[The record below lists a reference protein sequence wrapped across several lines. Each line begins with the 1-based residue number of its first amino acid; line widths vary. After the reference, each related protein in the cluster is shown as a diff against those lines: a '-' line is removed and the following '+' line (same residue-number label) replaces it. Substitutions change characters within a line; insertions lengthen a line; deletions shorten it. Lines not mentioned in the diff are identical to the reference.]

1 MAKEQDKPVFP
12 RLVQYLPSG
21 RPDDTPLAAI
31 VVKQAPGD
39 MLCLSTLEAE
49 VAGVRPV
56 DGLIRHVDD
65 PHFNEYPAQR
75 SEYGAWREA
84 Q

>member
-1 MAKEQDKPVFP
+1 MPKEPETPPFP
-12 RLVQYLPSG
+12 RFVQYLPNG
-21 RPDDTPLAAI
+21 RPEDTPLTGI
-31 VVKQAPGD
+31 VSKQAPGN
-39 MLCLSTLEAE
+39 MICLSVLEPE
-49 VAGVRPV
+49 VAGLQPI

-65 PHFNEYPAQR
+65 PHFNEYPAHR